1 MCAGLLTDPL
11 NNTIVLK
18 TMCDEL
24 LEHCTSVDAAVFL
37 DCCRT
42 PFPGVED
49 DGARSVTPVAR
60 SVRGSGWKRAA
71 LSDLSCVDVA
81 HSPNFPLFLGF
92 AWRRLATYL
101 YFVGASC
108 S

>member
-1 MCAGLLTDPL
+1 MHRAPAFGFGAVCVKGLSIRLSGPSPCALHVCAGFLTDPL

-49 DGARSVTPVAR
+49 DGVRSITPVAR
-60 SVRGSGWKRAA
+60 SVR
-71 LSDLSCVDVA
+71 DC
-81 HSPNFPLFLGF
+81 
-92 AWRRLATYL
+92 
-101 YFVGASC
+101 
-108 S
+108 